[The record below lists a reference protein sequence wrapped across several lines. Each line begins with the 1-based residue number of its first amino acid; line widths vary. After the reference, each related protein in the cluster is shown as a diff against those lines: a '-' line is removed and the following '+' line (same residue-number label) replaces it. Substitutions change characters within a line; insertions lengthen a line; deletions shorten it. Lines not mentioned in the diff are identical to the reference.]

1 MTFFQFEADF
11 VESLRCV
18 PMHVRLKLD
27 TCGVK
32 IKLSH
37 WHHFSYAQRQKLIDL
52 PCDRPAE
59 IVAYKEFLLNLISP
73 DLGSEMLIHVD
84 PIWEDGDRF
93 PPEVLKQAESSQVS
107 VTLEQ
112 WSSLSSLQRFV
123 LTKLSRSHHE
133 NQNFIPAL
141 IEFEIIKDTKI

>member
-1 MTFFQFEADF
+1 MTFFEFEADF

-27 TCGVK
+27 TCGIK
-32 IKLSH
+32 LKLSH
-37 WHHFSYAQRQKLIDL
+37 WHHFSYEQRQALIDL

-59 IVAYKEFLLNLISP
+59 ITAYREFLLNLISIDSP
-73 DLGSEMLIHVD
+73 SLLIEVE
-84 PIWEDGDRF
+84 PVWEDRDRI
-93 PPEVLKQAESSQVS
+93 PPEVLHQAESSEVLI
-107 VTLEQ
+107 TATQ
-112 WSSLSSLQRFV
+112 WSSLSDLQRFV

-141 IEFEIIKDTKI
+141 REFDLVV

>member
-18 PMHVRLKLD
+18 PMQVRFKLD

-37 WHHFSYAQRQKLIDL
+37 WHHFSYDQRQKLLDL
-52 PCDRPAE
+52 ACDRPTE
-59 IVAYKEFLLNLISP
+59 ILIYKEFLLTLIPKDSV
-73 DLGSEMLIHVD
+73 SLIHVD
-84 PIWEDGDRF
+84 PVWEDSDRL
-93 PPEVLKQAESSQVS
+93 PTEVIQQARSLGISI
-107 VTLEQ
+107 TIDQ
-112 WSSLSSLQRFV
+112 WASLSNLQRFA

-133 NQNFIPAL
+133 NQNFLPAL
-141 IEFEIIKDTKI
+141 REFSLII